1 MKLITA
7 CTEILEQ
14 LTILLEE
21 IDDLDYY
28 KPSPSLSG
36 ATVGQHLRHTLEFF
50 FCLEQGFTNGIIN
63 YDKRSHDKSIEQNK
77 KLAAESIQRIKH
89 FVTAIDLDKNLK
101 LEVNYNIEKEE
112 TEVLETTAKR
122 ELVYNIEHAVHH
134 MALMKIGIRE
144 VASYVHL
151 KKEFG
156 VAASTIRYQ
165 ETKEVLSQ

>member
-14 LTILLEE
+14 LNALLHE
-21 IDDLDYY
+21 IDEADYR
-28 KPSPSLSG
+28 KPSMSLSG

-50 FCLEQGFTNGIIN
+50 ICLEQGFNNGVIN
-63 YDKRSHDKSIEQNK
+63 YDKRSHDKTIEQDKN
-77 KLAAESIQRIKH
+77 LAAESIARIKH
-89 FVTAIDLDKNLK
+89 FLKAVDLEKKLN
-101 LEVNYNIEKEE
+101 LEVNYNIERDE

-144 VASYVHL
+144 VASYIDL